1 MMAKIEKKNIFSD
14 FRHILALKYQPN
26 CQNMLN
32 SYGLYKNTTIMEQT
46 IPNIVIIYLKTAA
59 LPTIEAYLDI
69 SKIEKATIFEWVKL

>member
-1 MMAKIEKKNIFSD
+1 MMAKIEKKIFFSD
-14 FRHILALKYQPN
+14 FHILALKYQPN